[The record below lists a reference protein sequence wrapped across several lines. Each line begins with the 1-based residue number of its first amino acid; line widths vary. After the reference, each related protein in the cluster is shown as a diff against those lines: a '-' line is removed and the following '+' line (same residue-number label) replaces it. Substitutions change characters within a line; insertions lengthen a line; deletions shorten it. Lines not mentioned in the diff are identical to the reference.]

1 MPDDPHTAAPD
12 HDVEGYVDSHR
23 ESFVDDLITW
33 CKIPSISSSPD
44 HTKEVRSCAEHLRDH
59 LAQRG
64 ATSTAI
70 LETTGHPAVFAEW
83 LGSAGKHA
91 ERLKSDYV
99 VVSDTAMFGRG
110 IPSLCVGLR
119 GIAYFDVTITA
130 HGTDLHSGSFGGAVA
145 NPALALARILAALH
159 DENGHVTIAGF

>member
-12 HDVEGYVDSHR
+12 HDVEGYVDAHR

-44 HTKEVRSCAEHLRDH
+44 HTKEVRLCAEHLRDH

-70 LETTGHPAVFAEW
+70 LETTGHPAVFAEGLVSPDKPTLLIYGHHDVQPIDPLPAW
-83 LGSAGKHA
+83 HSPPFEPTIRDG
-91 ERLKSDYV
+91 RLW
-99 VVSDTAMFGRG
+99 GRG
-110 IPSLCVGLR
+110 VVDYKGQVDIHAKA
-119 GIAYFDVTITA
+119 IET
-130 HGTDLHSGSFGGAVA
+130 
-145 NPALALARILAALH
+145 
-159 DENGHVTIAGF
+159 